1 MILMRLVMMIMISAN
16 KNNANN
22 DNHANANDA
31 NYSNAYYADFLA
43 INVEPFVLNTYGW
56 CLLTRFKV
64 LDWPILAPPPL
75 LIGRH
80 FFGYIS
86 RSVSHIFDRNWRTTV
101 HMCFGEVQL
110 VVVL

>member
-1 MILMRLVMMIMISAN
+1 MLTMLMISAN

-31 NYSNAYYADFLA
+31 NYSNANYADFLA
-43 INVEPFVLNTYGW
+43 INLEPCVLNTYGW
-56 CLLTRFKV
+56 CHLTWFKV

-86 RSVSHIFDRNWRTTV
+86 
-101 HMCFGEVQL
+101 
-110 VVVL
+110 